1 MGPQPNIPFIQL
13 TAILKSGSSSSPSRF
28 FLCSCSPC
36 SGEGEGL
43 HSAPGQLLVWQQ
55 LIHQS
60 QRQRRVG
67 VRWRL
72 WLELWVRGRG
82 AAQQEEAACGGQ
94 LVSWA
99 VKTWPRSRQRGI
111 RDGEWE
117 RSLQRSWGSLTPP
130 ALHNNHY
137 RGLSHHLLLHLLM
150 RLMSPQ
156 MSTHPPP
163 QWFLFPSN
171 LQEQEGGSQQ
181 GGRYASNHLKSFR
194 FFFPLLIP
202 VSLFALVLRCWHFP
216 SCNVNN
222 SKPKKRQLGYFRTLC
237 IFCTLSRAPPSSP
250 GLFLGVVGGRA
261 RRTPPSTAILYI
273 FLFCF
278 FLFLLLFLI

>member
-1 MGPQPNIPFIQL
+1 MKRESLVGLPTWQSRLCKHCLHLGWGSGYLHFLQENFILFIHVMGPQPNIPFIQL

-36 SGEGEGL
+36 SREGEGL

-55 LIHQS
+55 PVHQS

-99 VKTWPRSRQRGI
+99 VKTWPRSGQRGI
-111 RDGEWE
+111 RDGERE
-117 RSLQRSWGSLTPP
+117 RSLQSSWGSLTPP
-130 ALHNNHY
+130 PLHNNHY
-137 RGLSHHLLLHLLM
+137 QGLSHHPLLHLWM

-156 MSTHPPP
+156 MSTHHHHNGFSSHPI
-163 QWFLFPSN
+163 SKN
-171 LQEQEGGSQQ
+171 RREEVSRVEDMLQSIW
-181 GGRYASNHLKSFR
+181 RASG
-194 FFFPLLIP
+194 FFPLLIP

-237 IFCTLSRAPPSSP
+237 IF
-250 GLFLGVVGGRA
+250 
-261 RRTPPSTAILYI
+261 LYPQ
-273 FLFCF
+273 
-278 FLFLLLFLI
+278 